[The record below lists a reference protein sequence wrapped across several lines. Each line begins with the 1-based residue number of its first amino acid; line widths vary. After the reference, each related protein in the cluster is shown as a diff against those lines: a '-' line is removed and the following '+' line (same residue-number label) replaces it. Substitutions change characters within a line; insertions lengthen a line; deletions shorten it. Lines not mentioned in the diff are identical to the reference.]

1 MNNNRKEKKGIK
13 IHKKDLESQNQKYFT
28 ANYNLSGGVYSNT
41 NTDDSLTWNI
51 LRNKLALIGRLPY
64 DCGCSSGD
72 CFIASV
78 GHSLYNNADLHFQIR
93 SAGITHMINY
103 PELYIESV
111 ANESWIHYIEEM
123 SRQGTWCDH
132 IIIQAVA
139 NALSCTIHI
148 TDSDPNADATIITPL
163 NSHQKQRIVF
173 LSYIN
178 DLHYVST
185 LQESSNKNAINNLNS
200 LKRKLC
206 LTENKR
212 KEMLAKKRKLDK
224 QRRANETSD
233 TRKLRLKK
241 HAEVDKKHR
250 ASEIDDAK
258 QLRLAKKRQAY
269 RSKISVLNKEKQT
282 NIEEFNDLA
291 SSFLL
296 NFKNV
301 CNVTQDISKIVYLT
315 EFDALKNGALHDQS
329 WAKCNMKQFHKSMHF
344 VIFQCTVCKEAWPIN
359 TKPKSPASYMCLRCS
374 RDKNRPKKFSDANY
388 MVPGPVPIELQD
400 LTQTEEMLIAR
411 ALPVMR
417 VYIKPGGQR
426 GYSGHCINLPQN
438 VKELASVLPRYPKDL
453 SIIVVKVKG
462 KDNTFKDVNVRRQKV
477 YNALLWL
484 LQNNLHY
491 KDVTI
496 KQHALDCLPIN
507 GIPTGIITVESDSD
521 IVSDEIASPDLGP
534 STDSD
539 EDDEV

>member
-51 LRNKLALIGRLPY
+51 LRNKLTLIGRLPY

-72 CFIASV
+72 CFFASV

-282 NIEEFNDLA
+282 NIEEFNDSA